1 MQLKEEL
8 YRPDALLQQLTQVWE
23 SSVRATHLFLPESDI
38 IAIKKC
44 IPQYLAAVPILITV
58 SDNNKQIAFIG
69 LQEDNIEMLF
79 IDENYRGKGIGK
91 ILISYALNKYAAD
104 KVTVNKQNRQAIVFY
119 EKMGFAVFKETPVDE
134 QGRPYPLL
142 YMALQKKT

>member
-8 YRPDALLQQLTQVWE
+8 NRPDALLQQLTQVWE
-23 SSVRATHLFLPESDI
+23 SSVRATHLFLPEADI

-58 SDNNKQIAFIG
+58 SDNNKYIAFMG
-69 LQEDNIEMLF
+69 LQENNIEMLF
-79 IDENYRGKGIGK
+79 IDENCRGKGIGK
-91 ILISYALNKYAAD
+91 MLISYAVNKYAAD
-104 KVTVNKQNRQAIVFY
+104 KVTVNKQNRQAIGFY
-119 EKMGFAVFKETPVDE
+119 EKMGFAVFRETPVDE
-134 QGRPYPLL
+134 HGRPYPLL